1 VCCIQSILIEPELQM
16 SHPSPAFLVV
26 IPARLGSTRL
36 PRKPLADIGGKPMVI
51 CVAERAQ
58 QSHAQNVVV
67 ATDSLEIQAACN
79 QYQIECLLTSPD
91 HPTGTDRVAEVAQL
105 LKLPADTL
113 VVNVQGDEPL
123 IPPELINQVAQTLA
137 DNPACAISTVAVPLT
152 HAAEIS
158 NPNIVKVVLNRFGEA
173 LYFSRASI
181 PFVRDPESAQDI
193 SPLRHLGIY
202 AYRASFLEAYTHLE
216 PAPPEKAE
224 ALEQLRA
231 LWNGYR
237 IAVYTANEAPPA
249 GVDTAE
255 DLERIRRILAS

>member
-1 VCCIQSILIEPELQM
+1 MSIQTSKPPE
-16 SHPSPAFLVV
+16 FLVV

-51 CVAERAQ
+51 RVAERAQ
-58 QSHAQNVVV
+58 QSNAQSVVV
-67 ATDSLEIQAACN
+67 ATDSSEIQTACDEHR
-79 QYQIECLLTSPD
+79 IECLLTSPD
-91 HPTGTDRVAEVAQL
+91 HPTGTDRIAEVAQL

-137 DNPACAISTVAVPLT
+137 DNAACAISTVAVPIT
-152 HAAEIS
+152 DEAEIT
-158 NPNIVKVVLNRFGEA
+158 NPNVVKVVLNRSNEA
-173 LYFSRASI
+173 LYFSRATI
-181 PFVRDPESAQDI
+181 PFVRDAETSVKVTH
-193 SPLRHLGIY
+193 LRHLGIY
-202 AYRASFLEAYTHLE
+202 AYRADFLQAYTRLE
-216 PAPPEKAE
+216 PAPPEQAE

-237 IAVYTANEAPPA
+237 IAVHTASEAPPA

-255 DLERIRRILAS
+255 DLERVRRILAN

>member
-1 VCCIQSILIEPELQM
+1 MSIQTSKPPE
-16 SHPSPAFLVV
+16 FLVV

-51 CVAERAQ
+51 RVAERAQ
-58 QSHAQNVVV
+58 QSNAQSVVV
-67 ATDSLEIQAACN
+67 ATDSPEIQAVCDEHR
-79 QYQIECLLTSPD
+79 IECLLTSPD
-91 HPTGTDRVAEVAQL
+91 HPTGTDRIAEVAQL

-137 DNPACAISTVAVPLT
+137 DNAACAISTVAVPIT
-152 HAAEIS
+152 DEAEIT
-158 NPNIVKVVLNRFGEA
+158 NPNVVKVVLNRSNEA
-173 LYFSRASI
+173 LYFSRATI
-181 PFVRDPESAQDI
+181 PFVRDAETSVKVTH
-193 SPLRHLGIY
+193 LRHLGIY
-202 AYRASFLEAYTHLE
+202 AYRADFLQAYTRLE
-216 PAPPEKAE
+216 PAPPEQAE

-237 IAVYTANEAPPA
+237 IAVHTASEAPPA

-255 DLERIRRILAS
+255 DLERVRRILAN

>member
-1 VCCIQSILIEPELQM
+1 MSIQTSKRSE
-16 SHPSPAFLVV
+16 FLVV

-51 CVAERAQ
+51 RVAERAQ
-58 QSHAQNVVV
+58 QSNAQSVVV
-67 ATDSLEIQAACN
+67 ATDSPEIQAVCDEHR
-79 QYQIECLLTSPD
+79 IECLLTSPD
-91 HPTGTDRVAEVAQL
+91 HPTGTDRIAEVAQL

-137 DNPACAISTVAVPLT
+137 DNAACAISTVAVPIT
-152 HAAEIS
+152 DEAEIT
-158 NPNIVKVVLNRFGEA
+158 NPNVVKVILNRSNEA

-181 PFVRDPESAQDI
+181 PFVRDPESTQCVTH
-193 SPLRHLGIY
+193 LRHLGIY
-202 AYRASFLEAYTHLE
+202 AYRADFLQAYTRLE
-216 PAPPEKAE
+216 PAPPEQAE

-237 IAVYTANEAPPA
+237 IAVHTASEAPPA

-255 DLERIRRILAS
+255 DLERVRRILAS

>member
-1 VCCIQSILIEPELQM
+1 MNAPE
-16 SHPSPAFLVV
+16 FLVV

-51 CVAERAQ
+51 RVAERAQ
-58 QSHAQNVVV
+58 QSNAQSVVV
-67 ATDSLEIQAACN
+67 ATDSPEIQAVCD
-79 QYQIECLLTSPD
+79 QYRIECLLTSAD
-91 HPTGTDRVAEVAQL
+91 HPTGTDRIAEVAQL

-137 DNPACAISTVAVPLT
+137 DNTACAISTVAVPIVDT
-152 HAAEIS
+152 AEIT
-158 NPNIVKVVLNRFGEA
+158 NPNVVKVVLNRANEA
-173 LYFSRASI
+173 LYFSRATI
-181 PFVRDPESAQDI
+181 PFVRDPDSKQAI
-193 SPLRHLGIY
+193 THLRHLGIY
-202 AYRASFLEAYTHLE
+202 AYRADFLEAYTRLD
-216 PAPPEKAE
+216 PAPPEQTE

-237 IAVYTANEAPPA
+237 IAVHTASEAPPA

-255 DLERIRRILAS
+255 DLERVRRILAS